1 MVGISAS
8 VDGWG
13 GYPREQYA
21 LGKGMAINEVRKAN
35 WRKIQ
40 DMQDED
46 TCTPIFRMLK
56 EEDVGEDVKKGSL
69 RASIP
74 SHRIGT
80 PKLLINQT
88 NPNANL
94 PNMKSS
100 LALLA
105 RRTAVVAS
113 RRGVASPAV
122 ATTFVRAAFS
132 TQAVHD
138 FESNMVSVE

>member
-46 TCTPIFRMLK
+46 TPIFRMLK
-56 EEDVGEDVKKGSL
+56 EEDVGEDVKKGFSS
-69 RASIP
+69 SIHSIA
-74 SHRIGT
+74 SHRHAKASHKSNEPERIQN
-80 PKLLINQT
+80 KQT
-88 NPNANL
+88 
-94 PNMKSS
+94 
-100 LALLA
+100 
-105 RRTAVVAS
+105 
-113 RRGVASPAV
+113 
-122 ATTFVRAAFS
+122 
-132 TQAVHD
+132 
-138 FESNMVSVE
+138 